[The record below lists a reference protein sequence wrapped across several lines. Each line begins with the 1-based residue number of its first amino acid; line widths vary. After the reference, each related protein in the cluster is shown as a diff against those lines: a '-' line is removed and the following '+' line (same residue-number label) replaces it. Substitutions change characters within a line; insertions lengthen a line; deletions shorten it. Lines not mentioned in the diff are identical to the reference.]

1 VSVLRGPHPT
11 WRLDAPEGTALT
23 LGVFDGVHIGHQH
36 LLRVLADNGG
46 GRPRVV
52 MTFDPH
58 PVEII
63 APELAPKLLTGLDHR
78 IELLL
83 EYGADHVAVL
93 PFTEELRMMSA
104 DRFTEEVVA
113 GALRAKYVAVGDQF
127 HYGYR
132 MKGDVGV
139 LRDLGAAL
147 GFDVDGIP
155 IVGGDRPIRSTG
167 IRQAVGAGRM
177 REAADLLGRPFQVR
191 DVVRVGDRRGR
202 QLGFPTANLDPDER
216 MVRPGRGVYAARA
229 HLDGLVHDAVVNVGI
244 RPTVDGTVERVEVH
258 ILDWD
263 GDLYGRLLPVDII
276 DRIRAERRF
285 DSLDDLVAQI
295 GVDVEVARDILA
307 G

>member
-1 VSVLRGPHPT
+1 MSVLRGPHST

-23 LGVFDGVHIGHQH
+23 LGVFDGVHRGHQH
-36 LLRVLADNGG
+36 LLQVLADNGG

-63 APELAPKLLTGLDHR
+63 APELAPKLLTGLEHR

-83 EYGADHVAVL
+83 AYGADHVAVL

-113 GALRAKYVAVGDQF
+113 GALHARYVAVGDQF

-139 LRDLGAAL
+139 LRELGASL
-147 GFDVDGIP
+147 GFAVDGIP

-167 IRQAVGAGRM
+167 IRHAVEAGRM
-177 REAADLLGRPFQVR
+177 RDAADLLGRPFQVR

-202 QLGFPTANLDPDER
+202 ELGFPTANLEPDDR
-216 MVRPGRGVYAARA
+216 FVRPGRGVYAARA
-229 HLDGLVHDAVVNVGI
+229 HVEAVVRDAVVNVGV

-258 ILDWD
+258 ILDWE
-263 GDLYGRLLPVDII
+263 GDLYGTTLAVDLIE
-276 DRIRAERRF
+276 RIRNERRF
-285 DSLDDLVAQI
+285 DSLDDLVEQI
-295 GVDVEVARDILA
+295 GADVEVARDILA
-307 G
+307 R